1 MIRPYLSK
9 LVFSMASRSRPRA
22 ARPSP
27 SRVRHLCILCR
38 MLTKDPATGNVIG
51 QCPEMTVDDVKEAVQ
66 IAFDS
71 FKKYRTTTPKQR
83 QDLLQELYR
92 LYQANINDIARL
104 IVWENGKSW
113 NDAMA
118 EAVYAGSFFQWF
130 AGEAMRSY
138 GDVVPCSL
146 PGTRNFT
153 VKQPVGVCAL
163 LVPCVIC

>member
-1 MIRPYLSK
+1 
-9 LVFSMASRSRPRA
+9 
-22 ARPSP
+22 
-27 SRVRHLCILCR
+27 
-38 MLTKDPATGNVIG
+38 
-51 QCPEMTVDDVKEAVQ
+51 MTVDDVKEAVQ
-66 IAFDS
+66 SAYDS

-92 LYQANINDIARL
+92 LYQENINDIARL

-163 LVPCVIC
+163 LVPCVIFRFYLSRLTISWNFPAAMSECYTLSLKPYLTHSHP